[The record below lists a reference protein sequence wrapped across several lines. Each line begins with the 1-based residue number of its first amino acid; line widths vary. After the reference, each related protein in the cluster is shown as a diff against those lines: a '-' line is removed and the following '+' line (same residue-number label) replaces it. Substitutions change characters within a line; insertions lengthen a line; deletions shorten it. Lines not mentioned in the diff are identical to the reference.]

1 MLIKSPEFKTVEA
14 FVCFVLNNIQNLYP
28 VFSVYVLRNFKVAF
42 NIGK

>member
-14 FVCFVLNNIQNLYP
+14 LVCFVLNNIQNLYP
-28 VFSVYVLRNFKVAF
+28 VFVYVLRNFKVAF

>member
-14 FVCFVLNNIQNLYP
+14 FVCFVLNNIQDLYP
-28 VFSVYVLRNFKVAF
+28 VFGYGLRNFKAAF